1 MHMKKVAGNLGF
13 KSYSVLA
20 VSHKMYKMSPR
31 IYFMAEAIDYKRSE
45 DKINIQNMQLS
56 VINLMPHFSH
66 PAKESREQEVSER
79 LFRIFERQ
87 DV

>member
-1 MHMKKVAGNLGF
+1 
-13 KSYSVLA
+13 
-20 VSHKMYKMSPR
+20 
-31 IYFMAEAIDYKRSE
+31 MAEAIDYKRSE